1 MSSLLDQPV
10 RGFLDQLAAR
20 TPAPGGGGA
29 AAVTGAMAAGL
40 VAMAARFSAR
50 QLPGAGELADQ
61 ADRWR
66 HQAAALADMDARA
79 YQAVLDAGP
88 GQRPEAL
95 LGAALVPLEIAGIGA
110 RVAQLAVRIA
120 EAGNPN
126 LRGDAVTGALLAAAS
141 ARIAAAL
148 VDINV
153 GLGGLDPELSRR
165 AARAAA
171 DAGDAAGRATM
182 SAERA
187 ARERLFR
194 AAGVADETGCGLL
207 AGPAA
212 AQQMAGDES
221 EYDHPGRDQRVM
233 GVAGD
238 VAVNRVNAAAGQVAD
253 ADPGSHPQRG
263 AEHVEDEETKC
274 RPAS

>member
-1 MSSLLDQPV
+1 MSSLEDQPV

-61 ADRWR
+61 ADTLRR
-66 HQAAALADMDARA
+66 MAAQLADLDARA
-79 YQAVLDAGP
+79 YTAVLEAGP

-110 RVAQLAVRIA
+110 RVAALAAQLA

-141 ARIAAAL
+141 ARSAACL

-153 GLGGLDPELSRR
+153 RLGGLDPGLSQR
-165 AARAAA
+165 AAQAAA
-171 DAGDAAGRATM
+171 DASDAAGRATM
-182 SAERA
+182 STERA

-194 AAGVADETGCGLL
+194 PRSRSPGVA
-207 AGPAA
+207 P
-212 AQQMAGDES
+212 
-221 EYDHPGRDQRVM
+221 R
-233 GVAGD
+233 
-238 VAVNRVNAAAGQVAD
+238 
-253 ADPGSHPQRG
+253 
-263 AEHVEDEETKC
+263 
-274 RPAS
+274 